1 MATRTAKAPPA
12 PTIHEGQPVC
22 TLDNKKLG
30 VVSET
35 SETHFKVHVR
45 FRHDF
50 WLARDQVAFIDDE
63 IVGMLFR
70 SDESELYRLSS
81 PRDSAFQRSF
91 ERQVDLPEQMK
102 QAQWR
107 DRFPL

>member
-1 MATRTAKAPPA
+1 MAKAPPA
-12 PTIHEGQPVC
+12 PTIHAGQPVY

-35 SETHFKVHVR
+35 IDTHFKVHVR

-50 WLARDQVAFIDDE
+50 WLARDQVAFIDEE

-70 SDESELYRLSS
+70 SDEQELYRLSN
-81 PRDSAFQRSF
+81 PRDSALQRSF
-91 ERQVDLPEQMK
+91 ERKVELPEQMK
-102 QAQWR
+102 QAAWR

>member
-1 MATRTAKAPPA
+1 MAKAPPA
-12 PTIHEGQPVC
+12 PTIHAGQPVY

-35 SETHFKVHVR
+35 IDTHFKVHVR

-50 WLARDQVAFIDDE
+50 WLARDQVAFIDEE

-70 SDESELYRLSS
+70 SDEQELYRLSN
-81 PRDSAFQRSF
+81 PRDPALQRSS
-91 ERQVDLPEQMK
+91 ERKVELPEQMK
-102 QAQWR
+102 QAAWR